1 MAKIKVL
8 AGDFLQGDGE
18 YICGA
23 IRLETPLHPWPG
35 IHIQGNALK
44 SVGVASKASTKKV
57 EDAIGLGLAGA
68 LMLGPM
74 GAAAGLMLAGEETE
88 VTFWATLKDG
98 RKFLAATDDQTYRR
112 IAGSVAKPDF
122 FSSHE

>member
-1 MAKIKVL
+1 MATIKIL

-18 YICGA
+18 YISGS
-23 IRLETPLHPWPG
+23 IKIETPLHPWPG
-35 IHIQGNALK
+35 MKISGRALK
-44 SVGVASKASTKKV
+44 SVEIASQASSKKV
-57 EDAIGLGLAGA
+57 DDAIGLGLAGA
-68 LMLGPM
+68 LVLGPV

-98 RKFLAATDDQTYRR
+98 RKFLGATDDHTYRK
-112 IAGSVAKPDF
+112 IANQVLKPDS